1 MFGNWLSDENIDI
14 APGQWYT
21 VISVFDC
28 SRLNKGNLE
37 RMFGNSLFI
46 FFFNFHYNLPIKV
59 EE

>member
-1 MFGNWLSDENIDI
+1 MFGNWLSGENIDI

-37 RMFGNSLFI
+37 RMFGT
-46 FFFNFHYNLPIKV
+46 FHYNLPIKV

>member
-1 MFGNWLSDENIDI
+1 MFGNWLSDENLDI

-37 RMFGNSLFI
+37 RMFGNSLF
-46 FFFNFHYNLPIKV
+46 FFSLFFIITYLSK
-59 EE
+59 